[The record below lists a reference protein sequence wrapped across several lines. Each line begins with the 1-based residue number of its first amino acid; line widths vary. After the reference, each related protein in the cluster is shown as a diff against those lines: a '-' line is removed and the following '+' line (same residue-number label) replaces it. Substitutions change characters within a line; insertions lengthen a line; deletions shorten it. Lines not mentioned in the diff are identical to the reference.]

1 MKWFG
6 RVGNKKMPLMP
17 KWLENLRN
25 LVFSFVVFVL
35 VFAIIWVFYV
45 VLEITHI

>member
-1 MKWFG
+1 MKYGFIG
-6 RVGNKKMPLMP
+6 KKKMPLIP

-25 LVFSFVVFVL
+25 LVFAFVVFVL

>member
-1 MKWFG
+1 MKYGFIG
-6 RVGNKKMPLMP
+6 KKKMSLMP

-25 LVFSFVVFVL
+25 LAFVFVIFLL

-45 VLEITHI
+45 VLEISHL

>member
-1 MKWFG
+1 MKYGFIG
-6 RVGNKKMPLMP
+6 KKKMPLMP

>member
-1 MKWFG
+1 MKYGFIG
-6 RVGNKKMPLMP
+6 KKKMSFMP

-45 VLEITHI
+45 VLEISHL